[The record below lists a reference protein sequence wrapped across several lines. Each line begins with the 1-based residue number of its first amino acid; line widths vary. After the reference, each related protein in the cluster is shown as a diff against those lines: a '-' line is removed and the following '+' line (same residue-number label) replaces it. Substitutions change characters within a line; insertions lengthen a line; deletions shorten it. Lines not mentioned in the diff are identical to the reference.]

1 MKKAMLIGVI
11 IGILFS
17 IWDTLVSYA
26 DSAPID
32 VEPGIAIVSWSI
44 VAKTI
49 IYMFIGG
56 VAALMIMFMIKCFNR
71 LLRN

>member
-26 DSAPID
+26 DTAPID
-32 VEPGIAIVSWSI
+32 VEPGIIISWSI

-56 VAALMIMFMIKCFNR
+56 VAALMIMFMIKCFDR